1 MRCIQNGVKRNIFL
15 DKYTVVVQSCFK
27 IQYMTK
33 LPLVIVNFNL
43 CVINFMISDFVHPSI
58 MRPVREKKK
67 RKKRRRRRKRK
78 RKKKK
83 K

>member
-1 MRCIQNGVKRNIFL
+1 M
-15 DKYTVVVQSCFK
+15 VVQSCFK

-33 LPLVIVNFNL
+33 LPSVIVNFNL

-67 RKKRRRRRKRK
+67 RKKKRRRKKRRRRRK
-78 RKKKK
+78 KK
-83 K
+83 

>member
-1 MRCIQNGVKRNIFL
+1 
-15 DKYTVVVQSCFK
+15 
-27 IQYMTK
+27 MTK